1 MRPYRGNVRGHIEV
15 IVGRAAGAAVVV
27 GLLALSGCS
36 YFGREAAPY
45 RPPVVE
51 QAGPRSG
58 SQLYLR
64 DCGWCHG
71 STGAGTARGPDLVS
85 GTNGEAFTDFMLST
99 GRMPISSPD
108 ERADRAEPV
117 YEREEAAAI
126 VAFVASL
133 GGQGPAIPHIA
144 PEQGDLG
151 DGELLYQEN
160 CAACHSTTLVGGVLA
175 SEREGFGRALI
186 APSLLETT
194 PLQTAEAM
202 LVGPGPMPVFGP
214 DTFST
219 EQINSIVRYVDHQ
232 QQPDDRGGAPIG
244 HVGPVTEGA
253 VGWLIGLGAMVVVC
267 RWIGT
272 KIGEE

>member
-1 MRPYRGNVRGHIEV
+1 MSEGRIEGMRRVARL
-15 IVGRAAGAAVVV
+15 AVVA
-27 GLLALSGCS
+27 GLLATSGCS
-36 YFGREAAPY
+36 YWGREPAPY

-51 QAGPRSG
+51 QAGPRTG
-58 SQLYLR
+58 PELYLR

-71 STGAGTARGPDLVS
+71 AAGAGTARGPDLVS
-85 GTNGEAFTDFMLST
+85 GTNGEALTNFMLST

-108 ERADRAEPV
+108 ERSDRAEPV
-117 YEREEAAAI
+117 YDREETAAI

-133 GGQGPAIPHIA
+133 GGQGPSIPDIA

-151 DGELLYQEN
+151 DGEVLYQEN

-175 SEREGFGRALI
+175 SERKVSGRALI

-202 LVGPGPMPVFGP
+202 LVGPGAMPVFGP
-214 DTFST
+214 ETFST
-219 EQINSIVRYVDHQ
+219 DQINSIVRYVEHQ
-232 QQPDDRGGAPIG
+232 QEPDDRGGAPIG

-253 VGWLIGLGAMVVVC
+253 VGWLIGLGAMVIVC